1 MINDNKMFHAH
12 ASIPLAL
19 TCPYLRCMLKQ
30 CTCITLYCVRGI
42 VFYAFEQAKVHPSV
56 INLDISQQSD
66 PDHQPTEDNNT
77 STGSNNGGTLTGHIT
92 DRWNQNKEKSQE
104 AKQSIVIIGDSIV
117 KHIIPTK
124 LSKKKVHK
132 FTYPGK
138 TASEINNK
146 LNTIESNLTPSHVVV
161 HAGTNNIPSQS
172 VDECINDIEELIVGV
187 KEKFPNSKIGIS
199 GITTRQD
206 IDSTSKVNEVNEK
219 IKAISLKHSVKF
231 IDNSSLDETSLN
243 SSKLHLNSKGTAILA
258 THFINFIKGGK
269 PSSQLRNRPRR
280 DFQTGTINHLEEL
293 LKLISRLNR
302 HPTN

>member
-1 MINDNKMFHAH
+1 RLAEWKTTSAPKNKDNQ
-12 ASIPLAL
+12 ASA
-19 TCPYLRCMLKQ
+19 
-30 CTCITLYCVRGI
+30 TLNLHKSFDTLDDELDEGNG
-42 VFYAFEQAKVHPSV
+42 EQHPSI

-92 DRWNQNKEKSQE
+92 DRRNQNKEKSQE
-104 AKQSIVIIGDSIV
+104 AKQNIVIIGYSIV
-117 KHIIPTK
+117 KHIFPTN
-124 LSKKKVHK
+124 LSEKKVQK
-132 FTYPGK
+132 FTYLGK

-146 LNTIESNLTPSHVVV
+146 PNTIEPNLTPCHVVV

-187 KEKFPNSKIGIS
+187 KEKFPNSKIGVS

-243 SSKLHLNSKGTAILA
+243 SSKLT
-258 THFINFIKGGK
+258 
-269 PSSQLRNRPRR
+269 
-280 DFQTGTINHLEEL
+280 
-293 LKLISRLNR
+293 
-302 HPTN
+302 